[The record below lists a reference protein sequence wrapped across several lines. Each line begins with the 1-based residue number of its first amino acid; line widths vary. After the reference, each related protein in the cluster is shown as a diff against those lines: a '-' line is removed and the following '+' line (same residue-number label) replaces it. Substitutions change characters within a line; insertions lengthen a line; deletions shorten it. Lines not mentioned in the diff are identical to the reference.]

1 MALTHSN
8 NLIFIRLF
16 DMLTTAKVLTLY
28 GRLLYFSHLKNLLQI
43 NIDFN
48 EIFYVVSTLN
58 RVFGTQ

>member
-8 NLIFIRLF
+8 TLIFIRLF